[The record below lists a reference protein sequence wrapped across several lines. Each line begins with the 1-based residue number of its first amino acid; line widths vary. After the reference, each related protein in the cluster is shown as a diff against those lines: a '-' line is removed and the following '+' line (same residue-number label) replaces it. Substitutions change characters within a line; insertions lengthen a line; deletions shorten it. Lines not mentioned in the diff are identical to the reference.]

1 LRIYFQQKRNPD
13 VPSDIPTTS
22 VDISHHLQ
30 RQILLRLRQ
39 DGSQTYQQIK
49 PDGVEGNAYNYHLR
63 ELKKSH
69 LISQDDEGY
78 RLTPTGQLVSDA
90 FSFKT
95 GRLMLRPHHYIALL
109 ITQNDQ
115 VLVYEP
121 IRRPLAGFF
130 CLPSGKLH
138 YGDSCMDGI
147 AREVERRNLS
157 SQYDV
162 QELCPVNVRYLLN
175 DEVAIQRPGTIWHID
190 YRGERVERQTE
201 SGKTAWHS
209 WTEMLDSDHV
219 LPEVSMALTRL
230 SMGTHLPIDLTYS
243 LDR

>member
-1 LRIYFQQKRNPD
+1 

-30 RQILLRLRQ
+30 RQILLQLRQ
-39 DGSQTYQQIK
+39 TGQQTYQQLK

-69 LISQDDEGY
+69 LINQADDGY
-78 RLTPTGQLVSDA
+78 GLTPTGQLVSDA

-95 GRLMLRPHHYIALL
+95 GRLMLRPHQYIALL
-109 ITQNDQ
+109 ITQGEK

-121 IRRPLAGFF
+121 IRRPLAGFL

-138 YGDSCMDGI
+138 YGDSFVEGI
-147 AREVERRNLS
+147 AREVARRNLTNN
-157 SQYDV
+157 YIV
-162 QELCPVNVRYLLN
+162 NELCPVNIRYLLSG
-175 DEVAIQRPGTIWHID
+175 DVAIQRPGIIWHVD
-190 YRGERVERQTE
+190 YRGELAERQTE
-201 SGKTAWHS
+201 SGKTTWHE
-209 WTEMLDSDHV
+209 WNEMLDGDHV
-219 LPEVSMALTRL
+219 LPEVSVALTRL
-230 SMGTHLPIDLTYS
+230 SMGTHLPIDLTYN